1 MKRCLRD
8 RSLLL
13 VHYGEG
19 HAAHLAH
26 IEACSDCAARY
37 RQLVLDLELIGHA
50 LQRMPAAITVRRRSR
65 ARWPRRVAVAAALAV
80 GVVVTG
86 VEVWLWRDT
95 QVLVRGERNTD
106 EADTLRFLAE
116 VSAALPASSDEETLV
131 LPPALH
137 LTDPEMVLEEG
148 DEDSLGELGEAWMRD
163 GASEDD
169 TWGGYGN
176 ENT

>member
-19 HAAHLAH
+19 RAAHLAH
-26 IEACSDCAARY
+26 LEACSDCAARY

-50 LQRMPAAITVRRRSR
+50 LERMPAAVTVHRRSR
-65 ARWPRRVAVAAALAV
+65 APWPRRVAVAAALAA

-95 QVLVRGERNTD
+95 QVLVQGQRNTN

-116 VSAALPASSDEETLV
+116 VSAALPASSDGETLV
-131 LPPALH
+131 PPPDPH

-148 DEDSLGELGEAWMRD
+148 DEDPLGELGEAWTRD

-176 ENT
+176 EST

>member
-1 MKRCLRD
+1 MKRCVRD
-8 RSLLL
+8 RSMLL
-13 VHYGEG
+13 VHYSEG
-19 HAAHLAH
+19 RAAHLAH
-26 IEACSDCAARY
+26 LEACSDCAARY
-37 RQLVLDLELIGHA
+37 RQLVRDLELIGHA
-50 LQRMPAAITVRRRSR
+50 LERMPAAITVRRRSSAPWR
-65 ARWPRRVAVAAALAV
+65 RRVAVAAVLAA

-131 LPPALH
+131 LPPALQ
-137 LTDPEMVLEEG
+137 LTDPEMVLDNE
-148 DEDSLGELGEAWMRD
+148 DEDSLGDPGEAWMRD